1 MQVLTD
7 EQRRAMDGRADGFA
21 PPRPRLGD
29 LWLAAVDVLVRIL
42 TLGRGR
48 VMKVNRIGP
57 IHWDGAIKRSPC
69 LGADSCAGACGRV

>member
-7 EQRRAMDGRADGFA
+7 EQRRAMDGRAGGFV
-21 PPRPRLGD
+21 PPRPTLGD

-48 VMKVNRIGP
+48 VEKTRSSPV
-57 IHWDGAIKRSPC
+57 HWDGVIR
-69 LGADSCAGACGRV
+69 